1 MPEGAE
7 GEQPKKKFPLKMA
20 IVLAAVM
27 IVEGLAI
34 GIAFWVAGGP
44 SEVEATTAFDD
55 PEAEE
60 NRPTILLVTSGKYQN
75 TRSGQPFLYDTE
87 IQVSVK
93 NKHADLVQEKV
104 TNLEPMISDRV
115 VTIFRRAEPAHLNE
129 PERQTLKRQL
139 KATLNDILGN
149 SPDGEPFV
157 IEVLISNMKQFSTD
171 I

>member
-7 GEQPKKKFPLKMA
+7 AEQPQKKFSLKMA
-20 IVLAAVM
+20 VVLATVM
-27 IVEGLAI
+27 LVEGLAI
-34 GIAFWVAGGP
+34 GIAFWVVGGP
-44 SEVEATTAFDD
+44 SEVEGTTAVDD
-55 PEAEE
+55 AEAEE
-60 NRPTILLVTSGKYQN
+60 NKPTILLVTAGKYQN

-87 IQVSVK
+87 IQISVK
-93 NKHADLVQEKV
+93 NKHSELVQDKV
-104 TNLEPMISDRV
+104 NELEPKISDRV

-157 IEVLISNMKQFSTD
+157 MEVLISNMKQFSTD